1 MDLGSQPFG
10 GASLRIAVS
19 GATSVASVGFLVVAT
34 GASLLTFAGVSPE
47 ASKGLAA
54 VSFAGA
60 LLAWGVFIISG
71 LAIGGSRRRTWS
83 EILTYSEDDR
93 LWRDALPSRVI
104 ALVGVCMVVLL
115 AGMLIGVADMG
126 PGSPEEVDG
135 RYYSNNHGEVTALTE
150 DEYLRAV
157 GAETRMFV
165 TVAGVF
171 LSASAIGAGSRRNR
185 LQMRWSMLSA

>member
-1 MDLGSQPFG
+1 M
-10 GASLRIAVS
+10 
-19 GATSVASVGFLVVAT
+19 ASVGFLVVAA

-47 ASKGLAA
+47 ASQALAA
-54 VSFAGA
+54 VSFVGA
-60 LLAWGVFIISG
+60 FLAWGVFIISG
-71 LAIGGSRRRTWS
+71 LVIGGGRRRTWS
-83 EILTYSEDDR
+83 EMLTYSEEDR

-115 AGMLIGVADMG
+115 AAMLIGVADMA

-135 RYYSNNHGEVTALTE
+135 RYYSNNHGEVTVLTE

-157 GAETRMFV
+157 GAETRMFA

-185 LQMRWSMLSA
+185 LQMRLSMLSA